1 MSSSLDPSSFTC
13 ATGDPSIA
21 TVDQNGVIRL
31 KSKGNTTVTA
41 TLKSCPA
48 KTLTADLNAYYN
60 LENSSETSLSYTN
73 S

>member
-1 MSSSLDPSSFTC
+1 MSSSLDPSSFTW

-41 TLKSCPA
+41 TEKKILKNFLIVSPFHSVGIR
-48 KTLTADLNAYYN
+48 TLL
-60 LENSSETSLSYTN
+60 
-73 S
+73 